1 MSDYDGL
8 VALVTGGASG
18 IGAATVALMTSRGAR
33 VAVLDRQPGDPSVA
47 ALSLECDVAHAD
59 SVDAAVERV
68 TSELGGLDVVVNNAG
83 VGAAGNVSANS
94 DDEWHRVLDIN
105 VVGVARVTRAAL
117 PHLRRS
123 THAAV
128 VNTSSVV
135 ATLGLPDRVLYG
147 ASKGAVLA
155 MTLAM
160 AADHA
165 REGIRVNAVLPAT
178 TDTPWVRRL
187 LDAAP
192 DPEAALAQ
200 LTARQPMGRLVSAD
214 EVAQAIAY
222 LGSPLSGSTTGT
234 ALAVDGGMTGFQLPR

>member
-1 MSDYDGL
+1 MQAPSTRPCSAPSD
-8 VALVTGGASG
+8 
-18 IGAATVALMTSRGAR
+18 
-33 VAVLDRQPGDPSVA
+33 
-47 ALSLECDVAHAD
+47 
-59 SVDAAVERV
+59 
-68 TSELGGLDVVVNNAG
+68 ELGGLDVVVNNAG
-83 VGAAGNVSANS
+83 VGAAGDVTSNG

-123 THAAV
+123 AHAAV

-135 ATLGLPDRVLYG
+135 ASVGVPDRVLYS

-165 REGIRVNAVLPAT
+165 RDGVRVNAVLPAT
-178 TDTPWVRRL
+178 TDTPWLARL
-187 LDAAP
+187 LNAAP
-192 DPEAALAQ
+192 DPDLALAQ
-200 LTARQPMGRLVSAD
+200 LKARQPMGRLVSAD
-214 EVAQAIAY
+214 EVAHAIAY

-234 ALAVDGGMTGFQLPR
+234 ALVVDGGMTGFQLPR